1 MKPIHIIQPPISQNV
16 PIKQQKP
23 IQNNS
28 SFANMLSEAQQT
40 VKISKHAS
48 QRMAQRNI
56 EISPTEWQKIDDQ
69 LQVAKNKGLKESLF
83 LTQNAALIIN
93 IKNQTVVTA
102 LDRQEASNQ
111 VFTNIDG
118 AIIL

>member
-1 MKPIHIIQPPISQNV
+1 MKPIHIIQPPITQNV
-16 PIKQQKP
+16 PIKQSKP
-23 IQNNS
+23 IQNS
-28 SFANMLSEAQQT
+28 TSFANMLTEAQQM

-93 IKNQTVVTA
+93 VKNQTVETA
-102 LDRQEASNQ
+102 LDRQEASEQ
-111 VFTNIDG
+111 IFTNIDG

>member
-1 MKPIHIIQPPISQNV
+1 MKPIHIIQPPITQNV
-16 PIKQQKP
+16 TIKQPKQ
-23 IQNNS
+23 IQNS
-28 SFANMLSEAQQT
+28 ASFADILTEAQQT

-48 QRMAQRNI
+48 QRIAQRNI
-56 EISPTEWQKIDDQ
+56 EISPTEWQQIDDK

-83 LTQNAALIIN
+83 LTKNAALIIN
-93 IKNQTVVTA
+93 VKNHTVVTA